1 MSDLNHTST
10 IATVEPSYPALTG
23 LARHGATVAS
33 LAGALAFAATAWA
46 GYDALGAGALAIALI
61 VAAMLYGVAR
71 LLSDIARLLVDTLIP
86 K

>member
-1 MSDLNHTST
+1 MSDLDHPST

-23 LARHGATVAS
+23 LARHGTAVAS
-33 LAGALAFAATAWA
+33 LAGAVAFAATAWV